1 MMTRLQ
7 RRMVDGLWQ
16 MSLHYRNGRGK
27 KKKTQKHNT
36 KGNLINLQMS
46 FFMLECLE
54 CILGRF
60 SFLEIINHQLRKKK
74 RETHL
79 SSKAVLLF
87 FFPSGDE

>member
-16 MSLHYRNGRGK
+16 MSLHYQNGREK
-27 KKKTQKHNT
+27 KKKHNM

-60 SFLEIINHQLRKKK
+60 SFLEIINHQLTKK
-74 RETHL
+74 REMHL
-79 SSKAVLLF
+79 SSKAVF
-87 FFPSGDE
+87 FFSSGDE

>member
-16 MSLHYRNGRGK
+16 MSLHYQNGK
-27 KKKTQKHNT
+27 KKNQKHNM

-60 SFLEIINHQLRKKK
+60 SFLEIINHQLTEKK
-74 RETHL
+74 RDA
-79 SSKAVLLF
+79 SIIKGSFFLF
-87 FFPSGDE
+87 FFSSGDE